1 MPEGV
6 GKRGGSRRKPKVPTQ
21 VRFFYFFFETKKMD
35 ILYCVAAFPFIVNC
49 PFFFLVEHD
58 AETMPCFCSPTIVAT
73 LQLHRAYWIMKFL
86 NIQST
91 FLIPLQTQRLMQR
104 GPELHG
110 PTACVAQTHVL
121 LLQVLLQRARCQQS
135 QVAVQLQLPLVQ
147 LRSL

>member
-1 MPEGV
+1 
-6 GKRGGSRRKPKVPTQ
+6 
-21 VRFFYFFFETKKMD
+21 MD

-58 AETMPCFCSPTIVAT
+58 AETRPCFCSPTIVAM
-73 LQLHRAYWIMKFL
+73 LQLHRAYWIMKFI

-121 LLQVLLQRARCQQS
+121 LLQVLLQRARCQQF